1 MRQAL
6 WFGNLVVIAALIAF
20 AWPLAASFLVGSV
33 AVTLWLYG
41 FAMLLDVALFVLWL
55 FLAIRYSRRAAHGDL
70 FTIPFVAKLTGT
82 WSRKP

>member
-6 WFGNLVVIAALIAF
+6 WFGNVALLIALIAF
-20 AWPLAASFLVGSV
+20 AWPLVVSFVVGNI

-41 FAMLLDVALFVLWL
+41 FAMLLDAALFVWWL
-55 FLAIRYSRRAAHGDL
+55 VLAIRYSRRAAGGEL
-70 FTIPFVAKLTGT
+70 FTIPMVAPLTGT